1 MEDLK
6 RLTQLSRESGVP
18 ESTIRRW
25 IEKHRHYFAGKKIGK
40 ITYYPPAAVEL
51 ITRIKSLYEAGR
63 STAEIEEILAEAT
76 PKTLTIEPNDSPR
89 SNAGLEA
96 VNAAISAATKIVD
109 QRREIELLAV
119 QILQKSEEV
128 NTLRDQVRTLQTETA
143 ALKNSTTERIEG
155 HAWEISKLR
164 DELEA
169 LRRKIE
175 PEPLTLWKA
184 FCRTWKKKG

>member
-1 MEDLK
+1 
-6 RLTQLSRESGVP
+6 
-18 ESTIRRW
+18 
-25 IEKHRHYFAGKKIGK
+25 
-40 ITYYPPAAVEL
+40 
-51 ITRIKSLYEAGR
+51 
-63 STAEIEEILAEAT
+63 
-76 PKTLTIEPNDSPR
+76 
-89 SNAGLEA
+89 
-96 VNAAISAATKIVD
+96 
-109 QRREIELLAV
+109 
-119 QILQKSEEV
+119 LQKSEEV
-128 NTLRDQVRTLQTETA
+128 NTLKDQVRTLQTETA